1 MKQGQKPCIK
11 TKRVT
16 DRENSK
22 AMNEVKAVENK
33 SKNPQSCLGTSS
45 MQKKVP
51 TSHKLQ
57 DHDEYER
64 TETFW
69 PKRT

>member
-1 MKQGQKPCIK
+1 MI
-11 TKRVT
+11 
-16 DRENSK
+16 DREKSK
-22 AMNEVKAVENK
+22 AMNEVKAVENI

-57 DHDEYER
+57 DHD
-64 TETFW
+64 
-69 PKRT
+69 

>member
-1 MKQGQKPCIK
+1 MKQGQKSCIK
-11 TKRVT
+11 TKMVI
-16 DRENSK
+16 DREKSK
-22 AMNEVKAVENK
+22 AMNEVKEVENI
-33 SKNPQSCLGTSS
+33 SKNPQSCLGTCS

>member
-1 MKQGQKPCIK
+1 M
-11 TKRVT
+11 
-16 DRENSK
+16 
-22 AMNEVKAVENK
+22 KAVENI